1 MTTQPTRL
9 FTLRL
14 WQAAQADDPSAL
26 EWRGKVQALP
36 EGEAYYFREWTGL
49 IERLETMLN
58 PATMPPTPH
67 SQEVTMSVENTRGT
81 MPHYFSSEHG
91 DAA

>member
-14 WQAAQADDPSAL
+14 WQAVQADDPSVL

-36 EGEAYYFREWTGL
+36 EGEAYYFRRWPGL
-49 IERLETMLN
+49 IERLEALL
-58 PATMPPTPH
+58 AS
-67 SQEVTMSVENTRGT
+67 SQVEVTN
-81 MPHYFSSEHG
+81 SETQEG
-91 DAA
+91 GVP